1 MEKAKPEPLSPS
13 APRPQPAKAPS
24 SPQQRPGQGQGQ
36 GQASGTVGGESGAGS
51 PGAIGLAPRQVA
63 WQVLQAVAAGAYADG
78 ALERELQRH
87 PLTGQDRALATEL
100 AYGAIRQRRLLDGWL
115 DQLGKVPAERQPP
128 KLRWLLHLGLYQ
140 LLASDRVPAS
150 AAVSTSVELAK
161 RGGLA
166 RLAPVVN
173 GLLRSFLRQQEAG
186 NGLVLPADPALA
198 LARRQSLPDWL
209 AQALLAW
216 LPAPEAE
223 AFAVACNQPPS
234 LDLRCNPLRGSREQL
249 LADLRAAGVAAEPLA
264 GLPQGLVLGGRSG
277 DLRQLPGY
285 AEGRWCVQDRSAQR
299 IAPLLDPQPGERI
312 LDACAA
318 PGGKSTHLAELMGD
332 RGEVVALDRSAA
344 RLQRVG
350 RNLERLGLT
359 CVHPRVGD
367 GTTLAGRPGPS
378 PADADVDVE
387 PGQADGAAGPA
398 ALTPSASSGPGNCD
412 GAWWQGGF
420 DRILVDAPCSGL
432 GTLARH
438 ADARWRIGPA
448 AIDELVRLQG
458 QLLEGLAP
466 LLRPGGRL
474 VYATCTVH
482 PRENGELIAAF
493 LAAHPGWRLLES
505 WQLWPGQGPGGALE
519 DARASG
525 PGAPTAEA
533 DPAPAGQA
541 PSPAGAGPGPG
552 PGGDGFFAAALQ
564 APG

>member
-1 MEKAKPEPLSPS
+1 MSPS
-13 APRPQPAKAPS
+13 APRPNPAKAPGA
-24 SPQQRPGQGQGQ
+24 PQPRPEP
-36 GQASGTVGGESGAGS
+36 GGGANAGANSGAIGAANS
-51 PGAIGLAPRQVA
+51 AAIGGAIGLAPRQVA

-78 ALERELQRH
+78 ALERELQRQ
-87 PLTGQDRALATEL
+87 PLVGQDRALATEL
-100 AYGAIRQRRLLDGWL
+100 AYGAIRQRRLLDAWL

-150 AAVSTSVELAK
+150 AAVTTSVELAK

-186 NGLVLPADPALA
+186 GGLVLPADPALA
-198 LARRQSLPDWL
+198 LAQRQSLPDWL

-216 LPAPEAE
+216 LPPPQAE
-223 AFAVACNQPPS
+223 AFAGACNRPPS
-234 LDLRCNPLRGSREQL
+234 LDLRCNPLRGSRDQL

-359 CVHPRVGD
+359 CIQTRVGD
-367 GTTLAGRPGPS
+367 GTHLAGRPQPT
-378 PADADVDVE
+378 PADPE
-387 PGQADGAAGPA
+387 NGESQGADGPGARTALAGA
-398 ALTPSASSGPGNCD
+398 RTALPSAGD

-448 AIDELVRLQG
+448 AIDELVVLQR

-482 PRENGELIAAF
+482 PRENGDLIAAF
-493 LAAHPGWRLLES
+493 LADHPDWQLLES
-505 WQLWPGQGPGGALE
+505 WQLWPGQGPAGEAAGEAAGPEGEGLGAGDVVL
-519 DARASG
+519 
-525 PGAPTAEA
+525 GAGAEA
-533 DPAPAGQA
+533 GAN
-541 PSPAGAGPGPG
+541 PS
-552 PGGDGFFAAALQ
+552 GGDGFFAAALQ
-564 APG
+564 APL

>member
-1 MEKAKPEPLSPS
+1 MSPS
-13 APRPQPAKAPS
+13 APRPNPAKAPGA
-24 SPQQRPGQGQGQ
+24 PQPRLEPG
-36 GQASGTVGGESGAGS
+36 GGANAGANSGANSAAIG
-51 PGAIGLAPRQVA
+51 GAIGLAPRQVA

-78 ALERELQRH
+78 ALERELQRQ
-87 PLTGQDRALATEL
+87 PLMGQDRALATEL
-100 AYGAIRQRRLLDGWL
+100 TYGAIRQRRLLDAWL

-186 NGLVLPADPALA
+186 GGLVLPADPALA
-198 LARRQSLPDWL
+198 LAQRQSLPDWL

-216 LPAPEAE
+216 LPPPQAE
-223 AFAVACNQPPS
+223 AFAGACNRPPS
-234 LDLRCNPLRGSREQL
+234 LDLRCNPLRGSRDQL

-359 CVHPRVGD
+359 CIQTRVGD
-367 GTTLAGRPGPS
+367 GTHLAGQPQPT
-378 PADADVDVE
+378 PADPE
-387 PGQADGAAGPA
+387 NGQSQGAE
-398 ALTPSASSGPGNCD
+398 GPGARTALAGAGTALASAGD

-448 AIDELVRLQG
+448 AIDELVVLQR

-466 LLRPGGRL
+466 LLKPGGRL

-482 PRENGELIAAF
+482 PRENGDLIAAF
-493 LAAHPGWRLLES
+493 LADHPDWQLLES
-505 WQLWPGQGPGGALE
+505 WQLWPGQGPAGEAAGPEGEGLGAGDVGL
-519 DARASG
+519 G
-525 PGAPTAEA
+525 
-533 DPAPAGQA
+533 
-541 PSPAGAGPGPG
+541 AGAGAGAEAGANPS
-552 PGGDGFFAAALQ
+552 GGDGFFAAALQ
-564 APG
+564 APL

>member
-1 MEKAKPEPLSPS
+1 LSPS
-13 APRPQPAKAPS
+13 APRPNPAKAPGATQ
-24 SPQQRPGQGQGQ
+24 PRPE
-36 GQASGTVGGESGAGS
+36 AARAATARAATDGGGATGAG
-51 PGAIGLAPRQVA
+51 IGLAPRQVA

-78 ALERELQRH
+78 ALERELQRQ
-87 PLTGQDRALATEL
+87 PLMGQDRALATEL
-100 AYGAIRQRRLLDGWL
+100 AYGAIRQRRLLDAWL

-161 RGGLA
+161 RGGLT

-186 NGLVLPADPALA
+186 GGLVLPADPALA
-198 LARRQSLPDWL
+198 LAQRQSLPDWL

-216 LPAPEAE
+216 LPAPQAE
-223 AFAVACNQPPS
+223 AFAGACNRPPS
-234 LDLRCNPLRGSREQL
+234 LDLRCNPLRGSRDQL

-299 IAPLLDPQPGERI
+299 IAPLVDPQPGERI

-359 CVHPRVGD
+359 CIQTRVGD
-367 GTTLAGRPGPS
+367 GTQLAGRPEPTPS
-378 PADADVDVE
+378 QAGDE
-387 PGQADGAAGPA
+387 PG
-398 ALTPSASSGPGNCD
+398 ASSPGPGAGD
-412 GAWWQGGF
+412 DDWWQGGF

-448 AIDELVRLQG
+448 AIDGLVVLQR

-493 LAAHPGWRLLES
+493 LASHPDWQLLES
-505 WQLWPGQGPGGALE
+505 WQLWPGQGPAGEA
-519 DARASG
+519 AG
-525 PGAPTAEA
+525 PEGE
-533 DPAPAGQA
+533 GL
-541 PSPAGAGPGPG
+541 GAGGNPG
-552 PGGDGFFAAALQ
+552 GGDGFFAAALQ

>member
-1 MEKAKPEPLSPS
+1 MAACPWRPIAGSQPTRPPGGPWGASCGDNAIREPLSPS
-13 APRPQPAKAPS
+13 APRPNPAKAPG
-24 SPQQRPGQGQGQ
+24 SPQPRPEP
-36 GQASGTVGGESGAGS
+36 GG
-51 PGAIGLAPRQVA
+51 GAIGLAPRQVA
-63 WQVLQAVAAGAYADG
+63 WQVLSAVAAGAYADG

-100 AYGAIRQRRLLDGWL
+100 AYGAIRQRRLLDAWL

-186 NGLVLPADPALA
+186 GSLALSADPALA
-198 LARRQSLPDWL
+198 LAQRQSLPDWL
-209 AQALLAW
+209 AQALLTW
-216 LPAPEAE
+216 LPAPQAE

-234 LDLRCNPLRGSREQL
+234 LDLRCNPLRGSRDQL

-264 GLPQGLVLGGRSG
+264 SLPQGLVLLGRSG

-359 CVHPRVGD
+359 CIQTRVGD
-367 GTTLAGRPGPS
+367 GTHLAGRPEPTAADPEPTPS
-378 PADADVDVE
+378 QAGDE
-387 PGQADGAAGPA
+387 PG
-398 ALTPSASSGPGNCD
+398 ASPPGPGAGDD
-412 GAWWQGGF
+412 GWWQGGF

-448 AIDELVRLQG
+448 AIDDLVLLQR

-493 LAAHPGWRLLES
+493 LAAHPHWRLLES
-505 WQLWPGQGPGGALE
+505 WQLWPGQGP
-519 DARASG
+519 
-525 PGAPTAEA
+525 PGEA
-533 DPAPAGQA
+533 AGSQGQA
-541 PSPAGAGPGPG
+541 PGAGGDPT
-552 PGGDGFFAAALQ
+552 GGDGFFAAALQ

>member
-1 MEKAKPEPLSPS
+1 MSPS
-13 APRPQPAKAPS
+13 APRPNPAKAPGA
-24 SPQQRPGQGQGQ
+24 PQPRPEP
-36 GQASGTVGGESGAGS
+36 GGGANAGANSGAIGAANS
-51 PGAIGLAPRQVA
+51 AAIGGAIGLAPRQVA

-78 ALERELQRH
+78 ALERELQRQ
-87 PLTGQDRALATEL
+87 PLMGQDRALATEL
-100 AYGAIRQRRLLDGWL
+100 AYGAIRQRRLLDAWL

-186 NGLVLPADPALA
+186 GGLVLPADPALA
-198 LARRQSLPDWL
+198 LAQRQSLPDWL

-216 LPAPEAE
+216 LPPPQAE
-223 AFAVACNQPPS
+223 AFAGACNRPPS
-234 LDLRCNPLRGSREQL
+234 LDLRCNPLRGSRDQL

-359 CVHPRVGD
+359 CIQTRVGD
-367 GTTLAGRPGPS
+367 GTHLAGRPQPT
-378 PADADVDVE
+378 PADPE
-387 PGQADGAAGPA
+387 NGQSQGADGPGARTALAGA
-398 ALTPSASSGPGNCD
+398 GTALASAGDS
-412 GAWWQGGF
+412 AWWQGGF

-448 AIDELVRLQG
+448 AIDELVVLQR

-482 PRENGELIAAF
+482 PRENGDLITAF
-493 LAAHPGWRLLES
+493 LADHPDWQLLES
-505 WQLWPGQGPGGALE
+505 WQLWPGQGPAGEAAGEA
-519 DARASG
+519 AG
-525 PGAPTAEA
+525 PEGLVL
-533 DPAPAGQA
+533 G
-541 PSPAGAGPGPG
+541 AGAGAEAGANPS
-552 PGGDGFFAAALQ
+552 GGDGFFAAALQ
-564 APG
+564 APL

>member
-1 MEKAKPEPLSPS
+1 MSPS
-13 APRPQPAKAPS
+13 APRPNPAKAPG
-24 SPQQRPGQGQGQ
+24 SPQPRPE
-36 GQASGTVGGESGAGS
+36 TGG
-51 PGAIGLAPRQVA
+51 GAIGLAPRQVA

-78 ALERELQRH
+78 ALERELQRQ

-100 AYGAIRQRRLLDGWL
+100 AYGAIRQRRLLDAWL

-150 AAVSTSVELAK
+150 AAVSTCVELAK

-186 NGLVLPADPALA
+186 GGLVLSTDPALA
-198 LARRQSLPDWL
+198 LAQRQSLPDWL
-209 AQALLAW
+209 AQALLTW
-216 LPAPEAE
+216 LPAPQAE
-223 AFAVACNQPPS
+223 AFAGACNQPPS

-264 GLPQGLVLGGRSG
+264 DLPQGLVLLGRSG

-359 CVHPRVGD
+359 CIQTRVGD
-367 GTTLAGRPGPS
+367 GTQLDGRPEPT
-378 PADADVDVE
+378 PADPE
-387 PGQADGAAGPA
+387 P
-398 ALTPSASSGPGNCD
+398 TPSQAGDDPGASTPAPGAGD
-412 GAWWQGGF
+412 DAWWQGGF

-448 AIDELVRLQG
+448 AIDELVLLQR

-493 LAAHPGWRLLES
+493 LAAHPPWRLLES
-505 WQLWPGQGPGGALE
+505 WQLWPGLG
-519 DARASG
+519 
-525 PGAPTAEA
+525 
-533 DPAPAGQA
+533 PAGEA
-541 PSPAGAGPGPG
+541 AGPQGQALRAGGDPT
-552 PGGDGFFAAALQ
+552 GGDGFYAAALQ